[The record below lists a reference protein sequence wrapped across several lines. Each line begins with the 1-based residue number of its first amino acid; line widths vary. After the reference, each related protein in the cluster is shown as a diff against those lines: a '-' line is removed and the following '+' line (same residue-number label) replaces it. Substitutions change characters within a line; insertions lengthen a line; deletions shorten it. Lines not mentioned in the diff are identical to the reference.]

1 MSRKLQI
8 YASPCLHQML
18 HQVQWSQNLA
28 PMCSTMTQPSRSA
41 GHHVRQSPQAGL
53 AELPEVVCQSVCLY
67 VCLSSAKTGSCKQ
80 LDLAYQAICQ
90 PLSASSWTVHRSAR
104 QQLWCCKGT
113 SWAVITTANKDPILD
128 ASICDASTH
137 RRINIPVGP
146 RAHFTYRLTNG
157 HITCLV
163 TKGLI
168 THLLTKGP
176 K

>member
-1 MSRKLQI
+1 MSASHHKQGLQKPL
-8 YASPCLHQML
+8 SL
-18 HQVQWSQNLA
+18 
-28 PMCSTMTQPSRSA
+28 
-41 GHHVRQSPQAGL
+41 
-53 AELPEVVCQSVCLY
+53 SVCLSVCIS
-67 VCLSSAKTGSCKQ
+67 VCLSVYVSVRPCVCSSVCLPHAKTGSCKQ